1 MRTRSKLWRTLA
13 VALAALGAASGI
25 LASNVGAKAKPAQ
38 VTVVAKHLNNPRGLA
53 FANGKLY
60 VAEAGKAG
68 TDCPPGAKGP
78 TGRQLCF
85 GRTSAVAVIT
95 HGKANPVLSDLIS
108 EAETPPPGI
117 AAEGVEAV
125 APGKSGLLIAYG
137 DSVDGLLAR
146 EIPAGEHLTKADG
159 AAARHELGMLAS
171 VSGGHQ
177 KTLAD
182 VGDADF
188 SWSAVHQNL
197 VPDQFPDSN
206 PNALLQVGKT
216 IYVINAAS
224 NTLDSVDT
232 HGHVKQLAFF
242 PNPAVSDAVP
252 TCIARG
258 PGGNL
263 YMGQLAPGAPHNGG
277 KIYRYDV
284 STHKL
289 AVWKSG
295 FNVVDGC
302 GFDKAGNFYAVVFQT
317 HAFNPGGNPAGAVIK
332 VAPNGTRTT
341 LGQGKLDFPQGF
353 ATDSAGNIYVSN
365 WSILTGT
372 GTPSGEV
379 VKITP

>member
-1 MRTRSKLWRTLA
+1 MSMRRKPVVTLA
-13 VALAALGAASGI
+13 STLALLGAAGAIFAPGI
-25 LASNVGAKAKPAQ
+25 GATGKAPK
-38 VTVVAKHLNNPRGLA
+38 VKVVAKGLNNPRGLA
-53 FANGKLY
+53 FANGQLY
-60 VAEAGKAG
+60 VAEAGTAG
-68 TDCPPGAKGP
+68 TDCPAGLKGP

-85 GRTSAVAVIT
+85 GLTSDLAKIVK
-95 HGKANPVLSDLIS
+95 GKAQPVLSHLIS
-108 EAETPPPGI
+108 QAETPPPGI

-125 APGKSGLLIAYG
+125 TPTKGGLLVVYGTSVVGLLTAPGGKGLN
-137 DSVDGLLAR
+137 
-146 EIPAGEHLTKADG
+146 KADS
-159 AAARHELGMLAS
+159 AAARKELGKLAL

-177 KTLAD
+177 KILAD

-197 VPDQFPDSN
+197 VPSQFPDAN
-206 PNALLQVGKT
+206 PNALVQVGRT
-216 IYVINAAS
+216 TYVIDAAS

-232 HGHVKQLAFF
+232 HGNVKQLAFF
-242 PNPAVSDAVP
+242 PNAAHSDAVP
-252 TCIARG
+252 TCVALG
-258 PGGNL
+258 PDGKL
-263 YMGQLAPGAPHNGG
+263 YMGQLAPGAPLNGAN
-277 KIYRYDV
+277 IYRYDIA
-284 STHKL
+284 THKL
-289 AVWKSG
+289 TVWKTG

-302 GFDKAGNFYAVVFQT
+302 GFDKSGNFYAVEFQT